1 MIKLEVSERSLGRA
15 QANIAERVEE
25 SMFKWFSKMTLI
37 RKLIVFFIFLIV
49 VPILLVDWFVSVKVA
64 TLTEDQ
70 IGNTLL
76 QLAKTSHLTLDR
88 VITSVDGTTEKLMV
102 TQETQQM
109 FDLSDTAQ
117 SDRLQKFLA
126 LDK

>member
-1 MIKLEVSERSLGRA
+1 M
-15 QANIAERVEE
+15 N
-25 SMFKWFSKMTLI
+25 LI
-37 RKLIVFFIFLIV
+37 RKLIILFIFLIV

-70 IGNTLL
+70 IGNTLF

-88 VITSVDGTTEKLMV
+88 VITSVDGTTEKLIV

-117 SDRLQKFLA
+117 YDRLQKFLA